1 VSGASKRPAAGIC
14 PRPDPYM
21 KANMDQRVDGH
32 HAHAATGQL
41 FSYRGRYL
49 VLGPM
54 VDWSADVQAEEAG
67 ALARICGSIRLSR
80 GQTRSVVPSLVTL
93 MVAEAIDALQ
103 VAKPVLT

>member
-1 VSGASKRPAAGIC
+1 MSGASKRPAAGIC

-54 VDWSADVQAEEAG
+54 VDWSADVQAEAG
-67 ALARICGSIRLSR
+67 VLARICGSIRLSR

>member
-1 VSGASKRPAAGIC
+1 
-14 PRPDPYM
+14 M
-21 KANMDQRVDGH
+21 HQRVAGH

-41 FSYRGRYL
+41 YSYRASYL
-49 VLGPM
+49 MLGPM
-54 VDWSADVQAEEAG
+54 VDWSADVRAGAG

-103 VAKPVLT
+103 VAGATPT